1 MATLERAIQ
10 IAVSAHAGQS
20 DKAGNAYIL
29 HPLRVMMSLQT
40 DDQRIVGVLH
50 DVCED
55 CEGWD
60 FDRLSSEG
68 FSPPIIEALK
78 SVTKREDGS
87 EGYFD
92 FVRRA
97 MKNDIGRH
105 VKRADLLDNLDILR
119 IKSPT
124 DKDFE
129 RLKRYHAA
137 IQIIENDT

>member
-10 IAVSAHAGQS
+10 IAVTAHAGQS

-29 HPLRVMMSLQT
+29 HPLRVMMSLST

-60 FDRLSSEG
+60 FDRLTSEG
-68 FSPPIIEALK
+68 FSPTIVEALK
-78 SVTKREDGS
+78 SVTKREDGA
-87 EGYFD
+87 EDYFD

-97 MKNDIGRH
+97 TKNDIGRH

-119 IKSPT
+119 IRLPT
-124 DKDFE
+124 DRDFE
-129 RLKRYHAA
+129 RLKRYHTA
-137 IQIIENDT
+137 IQIIENEA

>member
-1 MATLERAIQ
+1 M
-10 IAVSAHAGQS
+10 
-20 DKAGNAYIL
+20 
-29 HPLRVMMSLQT
+29 
-40 DDQRIVGVLH
+40 
-50 DVCED
+50 
-55 CEGWD
+55 
-60 FDRLSSEG
+60 
-68 FSPPIIEALK
+68 
-78 SVTKREDGS
+78 TKREDGS